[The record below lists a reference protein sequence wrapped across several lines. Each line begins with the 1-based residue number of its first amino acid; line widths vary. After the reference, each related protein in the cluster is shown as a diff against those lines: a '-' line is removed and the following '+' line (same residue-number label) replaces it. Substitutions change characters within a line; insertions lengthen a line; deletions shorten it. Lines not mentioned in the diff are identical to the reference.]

1 MSHLCSSY
9 KLQATAIS
17 LKGVGRQQN
26 DKYLTADFLELAKF
40 DFTKLESAKLELAKL
55 KLAKLVLAKLE

>member
-17 LKGVGRQQN
+17 VTGLGWQQN
-26 DKYLTADFLELAKF
+26 YKYLTADFLELAKF
-40 DFTKLESAKLELAKL
+40 DFSKLESAKLELAKL
-55 KLAKLVLAKLE
+55 KFVS